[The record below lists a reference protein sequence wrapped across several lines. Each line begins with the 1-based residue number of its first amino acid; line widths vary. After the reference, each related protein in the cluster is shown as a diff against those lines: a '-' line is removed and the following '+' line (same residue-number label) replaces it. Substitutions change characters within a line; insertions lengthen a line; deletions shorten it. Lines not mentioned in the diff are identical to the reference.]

1 MMNDSILLPD
11 FNDFVLL
18 GLLLPYWLLFHSS
31 FTCYLASHSLT
42 EGQVLDPF
50 FLLCVSLP
58 SASIHIHGLSHHLHD
73 GDSYCG
79 DCGSPPRCS
88 LQIAGTRLPS

>member
-1 MMNDSILLPD
+1 MMNDSTLLPD

-50 FLLCVSLP
+50 LFTCISLP
-58 SASIHIHGLSHHLHD
+58 SASIHIHGLNDHLND
-73 GDSYCG
+73 GDSYRG
-79 DCGSPPRCS
+79 DCGSPPRYF
-88 LQIAGTRLPS
+88 LQIGGTRLPS